1 LRRAAVQLAASAM
14 LVLCTPFAAF
24 ANDEIEL
31 GEDSHLQQVIPPAM
45 VQEGSFEVVS
55 EPLNLDDIVVTD
67 RTPADHFVSATTPL
81 VVALMLGSV
90 GLVIYTLTRVD
101 KHD

>member
-1 LRRAAVQLAASAM
+1 MRRAVIQLAASAM

-24 ANDEIEL
+24 ANEIEL
-31 GEDSHLQQVIPPAM
+31 EEDSHLQQVIPPTM
-45 VQEGSFEVVS
+45 LQEGSFEVVS
-55 EPLNLDDIVVTD
+55 EPLNLDAIVVTE
-67 RTPADHFVSATTPL
+67 RTPADQFVNATTPL

>member
-1 LRRAAVQLAASAM
+1 MRRAAVKLAASAM
-14 LVLCTPFAAF
+14 LVICTPVAAF

-31 GEDSHLQQVIPPAM
+31 DEDSHLQQVIPPAM

-55 EPLNLDDIVVTD
+55 EPLNLDAILVTE
-67 RTPADHFVSATTPL
+67 RTPADLFVSATTPL

>member
-1 LRRAAVQLAASAM
+1 MPRGLIV
-14 LVLCTPFAAF
+14 LVAGALIALSPAAAF
-24 ANDEIEL
+24 ASSEIEL
-31 GEDSHLQQVIPPAM
+31 EEDSHLQQVIPPAM
-45 VQEGSFEVVS
+45 LQQGSFEVVS
-55 EPLNLDDIVVTD
+55 EPLNLDSIVITD

-101 KHD
+101 KQD

>member
-1 LRRAAVQLAASAM
+1 MRRAAVKLAAGAM
-14 LVLCTPFAAF
+14 LLLFTPTAAF

-31 GEDSHLQQVIPPAM
+31 DEDSHLQQVIPPTM
-45 VQEGSFEVVS
+45 VQEGSFVVVN
-55 EPLNLDDIVVTD
+55 EPLNLDEILVTE
-67 RTPADHFVSATTPL
+67 RTPADLFVSATTPL

-90 GLVIYTLTRVD
+90 GLVIFTLTRVD

>member
-1 LRRAAVQLAASAM
+1 MRRAAVKLAASTM
-14 LVLCTPFAAF
+14 LVICTPVAAF

-31 GEDSHLQQVIPPAM
+31 DEDSHLQQVIPPAM

-55 EPLNLDDIVVTD
+55 EPLNLDAILVTE
-67 RTPADHFVSATTPL
+67 RTPADLFVSATTPL